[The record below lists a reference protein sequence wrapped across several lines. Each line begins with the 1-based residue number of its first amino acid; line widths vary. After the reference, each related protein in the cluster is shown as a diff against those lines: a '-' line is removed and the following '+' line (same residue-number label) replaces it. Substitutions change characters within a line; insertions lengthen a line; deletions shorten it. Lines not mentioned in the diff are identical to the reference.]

1 MNLSA
6 IRLRTETVKAHRT
19 VALCMAIVLAP
30 ACARLPP
37 PKYYQAEPVPHPPR
51 PPVVVTVPQPLP
63 LPGQLQ
69 PMPSANRPP
78 AAAPPAPCL
87 SDGSDTNK
95 KQRKRNRE
103 HCNEVASV
111 LADANRKASQNP
123 GVDGYF
129 NAIQT
134 YPFEGGALYQV
145 YSAPM
150 RLTMISLQPGEKIM
164 GRPAAGDTTR
174 WQMGLG
180 KSLTAGAE
188 QQHIFLKPSRAG
200 LDTSM
205 VITTDRRIYYLEL
218 HSFEQQYMAA
228 LSWRYPQDEI
238 AQLEAAADKSEER
251 EKAVTATVDLASAYF
266 RYEITAYEGHPAWQ
280 PEQVFD
286 DGLKTYIRFP
296 KSMLNR
302 EAPALFVLSAN
313 NDVQLVNYRVRNEY
327 YVVDRIFDGAELRL
341 GQEKQEIVRIKR
353 K

>member
-1 MNLSA
+1 MKLSA
-6 IRLRTETVKAHRT
+6 IRSQNEILKTHRII
-19 VALCMAIVLAP
+19 MWWMIVGLAP

-37 PKYYQAEPVPHPPR
+37 PKYYRAEPVRPAPR
-51 PPVVVTVPQPLP
+51 PPVVITVPQPLP

-69 PMPSANRPP
+69 PNPP
-78 AAAPPAPCL
+78 TTRLPLTPRAPPCL
-87 SDGSDTNK
+87 SDASDTNK

-238 AQLEAAADKSEER
+238 AQFEAAAEKSEER

-266 RYEITAYEGHPAWQ
+266 RYEITADRGHPAWQ